1 LYGFCLTLVWWN
13 SCKRWSF
20 CLWLMGIL
28 SVTVGMRLEAFWL
41 DVSGGQ
47 CRARRGHYDSRSF
60 SMLAEGGFE
69 IREEFSRICKTR
81 NVNHHEFMI
90 YDLTFYCLAQ

>member
-1 LYGFCLTLVWWN
+1 
-13 SCKRWSF
+13 
-20 CLWLMGIL
+20 MGIL
-28 SVTVGMRLEAFWL
+28 SVAVGMRLEAFWL

-60 SMLAEGGFE
+60 SLLAEAGFE
-69 IREEFSRICKTR
+69 IREEFSRISKTR
-81 NVNHHEFMI
+81 NVNHHDWDKI